1 MGSSAEKVNNSF
13 SEKEQRISSQVED
26 LQRKQMD
33 MAKTLWVGYVACK
46 AVTRWIKVLSWTTPE
61 LRVDTF
67 AWTYKLDFIVNH
79 IRTLQELGTK
89 VTFSPVR
96 YQGK

>member
-33 MAKTLWVGYVACK
+33 MAKTLSVDYVACK
-46 AVTRWIKVLSWTTPE
+46 SVTRLIKILSRATPK

-67 AWTYKLDFIVNH
+67 ARTYKLDFIVNH
-79 IRTLQELGTK
+79 NRTLQELGTK

-96 YQGK
+96 YQWK